1 MEQRKLSLVDDPI
14 LSPGDFIKD
23 ELRERG
29 WTQADLARIINRP
42 LAALNET
49 IQGKRAL
56 SPEMAVALGIAFGND
71 PKTWLERE
79 ANYRL
84 SLLPLEDSDD
94 MRRRTR
100 LFEFAPIGEMQ
111 KRGWIASSTNLDEI
125 EDELKRFYHVP
136 SLDDEPQISAF
147 ARQRFSGDDL
157 TAAQRAWVF
166 RASQLAAVLNARPFD
181 HQRFATAL
189 PAIRS
194 LALSAKNVRDVAPAL
209 ADLGVRLVI
218 VEALPRTQIDGAMF
232 WIETEPVI
240 ALSVRFDRI
249 DSFWYTLSHELSH
262 VLNGDAQSV
271 DLDIAENSRSLST
284 DEIEGRADREA
295 AELLIPRD
303 KLHSFIVRTRPHYS
317 KERISQFA
325 MRIGVHPGIVVG
337 QLQHAKEIPY
347 SAHRE
352 TLAKVRDIIINVA
365 ITDGFGKPA
374 IKLRA

>member
-1 MEQRKLSLVDDPI
+1 VDQI

-56 SPEMAVALGIAFGND
+56 SPEMAVALGVAFGND
-71 PKTWLERE
+71 PKTWLDRE

-84 SLLPLEDSDD
+84 SLLPLIEDSDD

-111 KRGWIASSTNLDEI
+111 KRGWIAASTNLDEI
-125 EDELKRFYHVP
+125 EDELKRFYHVA
-136 SLDDEPQISAF
+136 SLDHEPQISAF
-147 ARQRFSGDDL
+147 ARQRFSGNDL

-166 RASQLAAVLNARPFD
+166 RASQLATVLNARPFD
-181 HQRFATAL
+181 HQRFVEAL
-189 PAIRS
+189 PKIRS
-194 LALSAKNVRDVAPAL
+194 LAVSTKNVRDVAPVL
-209 ADLGVRLVI
+209 ASVGVRLVI

-232 WIETEPVI
+232 WIETEPVV

-249 DSFWYTLSHELSH
+249 DSFWYTLAHELSH

-271 DLDIAENSRSLST
+271 DLAIAENSRSLST
-284 DEIEGRADREA
+284 DEIEGRADRQA
-295 AELLIPRD
+295 GELLIPRD
-303 KLHSFIVRTRPHYS
+303 KLQSFILRTRPHYS
-317 KERISQFA
+317 KERIKQFA

-337 QLQHAKEIPY
+337 QLQHAKEIPF
-347 SAHRE
+347 SALRE

-374 IKLRA
+374 IKLRT

>member
-1 MEQRKLSLVDDPI
+1 VDHI
-14 LSPGDFIKD
+14 LSPGDFIKE

-29 WTQADLARIINRP
+29 WTQGDLARIINRP

-56 SPEMAVALGIAFGND
+56 SPEMAVALGIAFGNE

-84 SLLPLEDSDD
+84 ALLPLEDSDD

-111 KRGWIASSTNLDEI
+111 KRGWIVSSTNLDEI

-136 SLDDEPQISAF
+136 SLDHEPQISAF
-147 ARQRFSGDDL
+147 ARQRFSGNDL

-166 RASQLAAVLNARPFD
+166 RASQLATVLNARPFD
-181 HQRFATAL
+181 HQRFAEAL
-189 PAIRS
+189 PKIRS
-194 LALSAKNVRDVAPAL
+194 LAVSAKNVMDVAPVL
-209 ADLGVRLVI
+209 ASVGVRLVI

-303 KLHSFIVRTRPHYS
+303 KLRSFILRTRPHYS
-317 KERISQFA
+317 KERIKQFA

-337 QLQHAKEIPY
+337 QLQHAQEIPY

-374 IKLRA
+374 IKLKT